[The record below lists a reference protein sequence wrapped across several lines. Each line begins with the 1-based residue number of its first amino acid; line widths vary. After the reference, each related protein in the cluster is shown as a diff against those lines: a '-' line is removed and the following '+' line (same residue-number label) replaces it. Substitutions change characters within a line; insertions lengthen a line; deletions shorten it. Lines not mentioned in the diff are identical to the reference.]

1 MGFHVAR
8 IFHSFI
14 ITTKQAKYQRPI
26 KRTWSFTTIKYSLF
40 LSNRLCFSQN
50 EHKIIIIS
58 LLNLPFF
65 FSHVLSLSFPFI
77 HYAQHNSLYAHI
89 SSAFGFMLG
98 NLYGRISS
106 YSYSEHKLYGHFLN
120 ISYILLLSYLNQC
133 ADFCSMFFFV
143 SW

>member
-65 FSHVLSLSFPFI
+65 FSHVLSLSFPSLFI
-77 HYAQHNSLYAHI
+77 Y
-89 SSAFGFMLG
+89 
-98 NLYGRISS
+98 
-106 YSYSEHKLYGHFLN
+106 
-120 ISYILLLSYLNQC
+120 LSYTMLSTIRCMRILARHLALCLVIFTEEYLLTAIVSINC
-133 ADFCSMFFFV
+133 TGISWILAIFCS
-143 SW
+143 